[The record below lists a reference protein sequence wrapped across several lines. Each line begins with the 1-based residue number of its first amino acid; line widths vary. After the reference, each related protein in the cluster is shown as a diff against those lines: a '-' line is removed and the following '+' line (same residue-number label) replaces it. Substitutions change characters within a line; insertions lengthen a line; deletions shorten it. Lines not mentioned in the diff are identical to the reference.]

1 MQNTRRGVK
10 ERAAVLAAC
19 LLGGAVLAQS
29 VGAQGVGMSSNWFD
43 IKETRSQCLQRATAA
58 VKAAGFTANFEV
70 VGGSGIF
77 ADNEEYSVNFRCVTE
92 KKMALVFVAG
102 PDSDLAD
109 EYVGEIS
116 LGYAGK

>member
-1 MQNTRRGVK
+1 M
-10 ERAAVLAAC
+10 LAAC

-43 IKETRSQCLQRATAA
+43 IKENRNQCVQQATKA
-58 VKAAGFTANFEV
+58 VKAAGFTQNFEV

-77 ADNEEYSVNFRCVTE
+77 ADNEDYTVNFRCVTE
-92 KKMALVFVAG
+92 KKIALVVVAG

-116 LGYAGK
+116 DSYAAK

>member
-1 MQNTRRGVK
+1 MHNTRRGVK

-19 LLGGAVLAQS
+19 LLGGAVLAQ
-29 VGAQGVGMSSNWFD
+29 GVGMSSNWFD
-43 IKETRSQCLQRATAA
+43 IKETRSQCVQRATKA
-58 VKAAGFTANFEV
+58 VKAAGFTANFEL